1 VPAFVLRLV
10 FGQMADEVLLA
21 SQKAIPKRLLEAGFT
36 FKYPELRA
44 ALEAIIREEDHELG

>member
-1 VPAFVLRLV
+1 V

-44 ALEAIIREEDHELG
+44 ALEAIIRGEDHEPR